1 MKRIVLFL
9 VTNLAVMLVLSIAAS
24 VLGVNRYLTANGLD
38 LGTLLVF
45 AGIMGFGGA
54 FISLAMSKMMAKWST
69 GARIIDSPSTSTEF
83 WLVETVRKQA
93 EKAGIAMPEVAIYEG
108 APNAFATGPSRN
120 NSLVA
125 VSTGLLQ
132 GMSKEEVEAVLA
144 HEVSH
149 VGNGDMVTLTLI
161 QGVVNTFVI
170 FLSRIVG
177 YLVDSFLR
185 RGDSQSSGPGIGYT
199 ITVIVC
205 DILFGILAS
214 IIVAWF
220 SRQREFRADAG
231 AAGLMGSP
239 RPMISALQRLGGM
252 AVEPLPKSTREFR
265 HCRRPR
271 PDGAVRQPSEHGRAH
286 RRALGARPLS
296 LRLLQRYG
304 RPPMIAGAFAFL
316 FAAAPAWAAASDVVG
331 ANLLWLA
338 LILMSARLFA
348 PLAQKLGFPAVL
360 GELLLGVLLGNLALA
375 GINGFESIKHDPAV
389 KFIAELGVI
398 VLLLQ
403 IGLET
408 RLADL
413 IKVGPRAL
421 AVGSIGIVVPFV
433 LGAFVMGPWLAPG
446 LSGNTYLFL
455 GATLA
460 ATSVGITG
468 RVFRDLGK
476 LDTPAARIV
485 LGAAVIDDVLGLV
498 ILAVV
503 TSLVQAGSVSVGQV
517 GGIIAEAVI
526 FLAGSIW
533 IGRLI
538 APHSSRWLAQLDAGP
553 SMLFA
558 QVLATGLFLAWL
570 AHAIGLAPIIGA
582 FAAGLLFEPIF
593 LRDFDRPAIVRDIE
607 PLLPAS
613 DPGLAER
620 LRPIL
625 KKHGGHQHEHMIE
638 PIGYFFVPVFFVL
651 TGMQVDL
658 QTFADPKILVIGLGV
673 TAVAIAGKLVAGLA
687 AGSSGKWV
695 VGWGMVPRGEVGLIF
710 AMVGKNLGVM
720 NEAMF
725 SVIVLMVILTT
736 LITPPVL
743 TWLLRRQ

>member
-1 MKRIVLFL
+1 MIPASSLQSKRLPLF
-9 VTNLAVMLVLSIAAS
+9 S
-24 VLGVNRYLTANGLD
+24 G
-38 LGTLLVF
+38 
-45 AGIMGFGGA
+45 
-54 FISLAMSKMMAKWST
+54 
-69 GARIIDSPSTSTEF
+69 
-83 WLVETVRKQA
+83 
-93 EKAGIAMPEVAIYEG
+93 
-108 APNAFATGPSRN
+108 
-120 NSLVA
+120 
-125 VSTGLLQ
+125 
-132 GMSKEEVEAVLA
+132 AVL
-144 HEVSH
+144 
-149 VGNGDMVTLTLI
+149 LCI
-161 QGVVNTFVI
+161 
-170 FLSRIVG
+170 
-177 YLVDSFLR
+177 
-185 RGDSQSSGPGIGYT
+185 
-199 ITVIVC
+199 
-205 DILFGILAS
+205 
-214 IIVAWF
+214 
-220 SRQREFRADAG
+220 
-231 AAGLMGSP
+231 
-239 RPMISALQRLGGM
+239 
-252 AVEPLPKSTREFR
+252 
-265 HCRRPR
+265 
-271 PDGAVRQPSEHGRAH
+271 
-286 RRALGARPLS
+286 
-296 LRLLQRYG
+296 
-304 RPPMIAGAFAFL
+304 
-316 FAAAPAWAAASDVVG
+316 AAAPVWAAGSGVVG

-338 LILMSARLFA
+338 LILISARLFA
-348 PLAQKLGFPAVL
+348 PLAQRVGFPAVL
-360 GELLLGVLLGNLALA
+360 GELLLGVVLGNLALL
-375 GINGFESIKHDPAV
+375 GFSGFESIAKDPAV
-389 KFIAELGVI
+389 AFIAELGVI

-421 AVGSIGIVVPFV
+421 AVGSVGIVVPFV
-433 LGAFVMGPWLAPG
+433 LGAWVVGPWLLPG
-446 LSGNTYLFL
+446 LSNNAYLFL
-455 GATLA
+455 GATLS

-503 TSLVQAGSVSVGQV
+503 SSLVQAGSVSVGQV
-517 GGIIAEAVI
+517 GGIIAQAVI

-593 LRDFDRPAIVRDIE
+593 LRDFDRPAIVREIE
-607 PLLPAS
+607 PLLPVGE
-613 DPGLAER
+613 PGLAER

-625 KKHGGHQHEHMIE
+625 LKHGGHQHEHMIE

-658 QTFADPKILVIGLGV
+658 KTLADPTVLGV
-673 TAVAIAGKLVAGLA
+673 GAGVTVAAILGKLAAGLA
-687 AGSSGKWV
+687 AGSSGRWL

-710 AMVGKNLGVM
+710 AMVGKQLGVM

-743 TWLLRRQ
+743 TILLKRSEAGEGRPL